1 MSLDYNI
8 ISESFKSIH
17 QDLNQWTETFFQC
30 LLNENPRLKP
40 FFINSNMDN
49 VKKNFAST
57 VSMIIDN
64 IQHDELL
71 TDSVKHLA
79 LRHMQYGA
87 VQEDYPI
94 FGTALINS
102 IKQSTTYQWN
112 EQTQEA
118 WEQAFDKIQNIAF
131 QAIGEYQGL
140 LAAG

>member
-1 MSLDYNI
+1 MCLDYKI
-8 ISESFKSIH
+8 INDSFESVH
-17 QDLNQWTETFFQC
+17 QDLHAWTDTFFQC

-40 FFINSNMDN
+40 FFVNSQMDN

-57 VSMIIDN
+57 VSMVIDN
-64 IQHDELL
+64 IQHKELL

-87 VQEDYPI
+87 LQKDYPV
-94 FGTALINS
+94 FGETLIKS
-102 IKQSTTYQWN
+102 IKLSTTYNWNDLTQKQW
-112 EQTQEA
+112 EM
-118 WEQAFDKIQNIAF
+118 AFDKIQTIAF